1 MSETMVRVR
10 HVSHNFGEHWALKN
24 VSFSL
29 NKGDFLFLSGP
40 SGAGKTTLLRL
51 LYASLPLIRGQAEV
65 AGFQL
70 KDLPRRRQVQLRRQV
85 SVVFQD
91 FKILPDRTVAA
102 NVMLPLEVRGMPART
117 AIKRVNAVL
126 RSLGLE
132 KKALCRCSE
141 LSGGEQQ
148 RVAIARAIVIN
159 PQLLLADEPTGNLD
173 RDLAMHL
180 MEVFKQFHT
189 FGTTVIL
196 ATHNRDVVDRVP
208 GAKRLE
214 LKDGQVA
221 NANWQDEDLEIVAA
235 SDLIGPDPGCGPL
248 KGPVGGL

>member
-1 MSETMVRVR
+1 MVRVR
-10 HVSHNFGEHWALKN
+10 HVSHNFGTHWALKN

-29 NKGDFLFLSGP
+29 DKGEFLFLSGP

-51 LYASLPLIRGQAEV
+51 LYASLPLLRGQAEV
-65 AGFQL
+65 AGTQL
-70 KDLPRRRQVQLRRQV
+70 KDLSGRRVVQLRRQV

-91 FKILPDRTVAA
+91 FKILKDRTVAA
-102 NVMLPLEVRGMPART
+102 NVSLPLEVRGMPPRT

-196 ATHNRDVVDRVP
+196 ATHNRDVVASVP

-214 LKDGQVA
+214 LRDGHVT
-221 NANWQDEDLEIVAA
+221 NANWQAPDLEIAA
-235 SDLIGPDPGCGPL
+235 TSDLPLDGGPGPGWGA
-248 KGPVGGL
+248 

>member
-1 MSETMVRVR
+1 MVQAR
-10 HVSHNFGEHWALKN
+10 HVSHNFGTHWALKN

-29 NKGDFLFLSGP
+29 NKGEFLFLSGP

-51 LYASLPLIRGQAEV
+51 LYASLPLVRGQAEV

-70 KDLPRRRQVQLRRQV
+70 KDLSGRHVVQLRRQV

-91 FKILPDRTVAA
+91 FKILKDRTVAA
-102 NVMLPLEVRGMPART
+102 NVALPLEVRGMPARIAT
-117 AIKRVNAVL
+117 KRVNAVL

-196 ATHNRDVVDRVP
+196 ATHNRDVVESVP

-214 LKDGQVA
+214 LVDGHVT
-221 NANWQDEDLEIVAA
+221 NANWQAPDLEIAQT
-235 SDLIGPDPGCGPL
+235 SELPNSRPGCGPDSH
-248 KGPVGGL
+248 KGGRQ